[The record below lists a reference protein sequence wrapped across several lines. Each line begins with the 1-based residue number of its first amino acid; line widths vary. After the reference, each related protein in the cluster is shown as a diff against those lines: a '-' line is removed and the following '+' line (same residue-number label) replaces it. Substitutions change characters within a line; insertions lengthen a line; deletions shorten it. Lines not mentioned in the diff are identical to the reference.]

1 MKVEISA
8 FSLSPLLGGAL
19 RRSSAAGSKLVG
31 GAKAE
36 GAGEDQCG
44 RFASLMCSAQPC
56 CDTLGMKVEGTHNV
70 FWLAKCT
77 GWSLV
82 STPEAPVLEMYVVS
96 CGRAVSVSVD
106 SVSNRTGAWQ
116 LQWLDDSLVGSA
128 QDGAPEFDG
137 CDAAGTT
144 WSELKGGSEWGEMVS
159 PLDMELQYQQRGMPA
174 VGVARGVGVGPGQ
187 GITGASVPRTPI
199 SAVQRLEQR
208 VAEQSP
214 PSVGSPEW
222 SRGAAQVKRQ
232 Q

>member
-1 MKVEISA
+1 
-8 FSLSPLLGGAL
+8 
-19 RRSSAAGSKLVG
+19 
-31 GAKAE
+31 
-36 GAGEDQCG
+36 
-44 RFASLMCSAQPC
+44 MCSAQLC

-137 CDAAGTT
+137 CDAAGTP
-144 WSELKGGSEWGEMVS
+144 WSELKGGSEWGELVS

-174 VGVARGVGVGPGQ
+174 VGVARGVGVGQDKGSLVPQCPGHH
-187 GITGASVPRTPI
+187 SVRCSGWNRGWQSSHHPRSVHQSGRVEQHRRRGSSRRERETTRL
-199 SAVQRLEQR
+199 SGRQRAAQAEAAAAAATATAVVRTF
-208 VAEQSP
+208 
-214 PSVGSPEW
+214 
-222 SRGAAQVKRQ
+222 GAAAAAAAAEVK
-232 Q
+232 